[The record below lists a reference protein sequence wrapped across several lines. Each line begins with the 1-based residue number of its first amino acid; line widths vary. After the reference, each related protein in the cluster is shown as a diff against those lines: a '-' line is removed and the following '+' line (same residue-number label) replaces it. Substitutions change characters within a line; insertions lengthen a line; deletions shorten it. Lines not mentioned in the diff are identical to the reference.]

1 MEESVPLETDALK
14 WGVIPVGVIGGRC
27 DDEDA
32 FDEVAV
38 DDDDDD
44 DDALSLSVA
53 ELTTAVVLN
62 RDEFALTITASG

>member
-38 DDDDDD
+38 DDDD
-44 DDALSLSVA
+44 ALSLSVA

>member
-44 DDALSLSVA
+44 ALSLSVA